1 VALLNEYFSI
11 MVNCIAQEGGMLDKF
26 IGDAIM
32 AEFGIPIPHGDDPD
46 RGVRAA
52 ISMITELNALNQQ
65 RQTRGQ
71 KPIHIG
77 IGLNTD
83 AIVSG
88 NIGSPKRMDYTAI
101 GDGVNLASRLQSACK
116 EYSAQ
121 ILCSEN
127 TYKKL
132 KGSYRARE
140 IDRVIVKGKTEPV
153 GVYEILDFHT
163 DETFPN
169 MPEAINLFRG
179 GLKYYRSGEFDR
191 AIVQFREV
199 LALHS
204 GDELSETY
212 IQRCDYLKVN
222 PVDGEWNGVWVMK
235 GK

>member
-1 VALLNEYFSI
+1 
-11 MVNCIAQEGGMLDKF
+11 
-26 IGDAIM
+26 
-32 AEFGIPIPHGDDPD
+32 
-46 RGVRAA
+46 
-52 ISMITELNALNQQ
+52 LNQQ

-71 KPIHIG
+71 KPIRIG

-101 GDGVNLASRLQSACK
+101 GDGVNLASRLQNACK

-179 GLKYYRSGEFDR
+179 GLKYYRSGAFDR
-191 AIVQFREV
+191 SFAQICEV
-199 LALHS
+199 LVLFPGS
-204 GDELSETY
+204 KWIWSY
-212 IQRCDYLKVN
+212 VQYLDCFTSLTDIRIVC
-222 PVDGEWNGVWVMK
+222 
-235 GK
+235 